1 MAPRIKTSL
10 LLFLLLLIYSYS
22 GELVLNIIF
31 SSFPNVFT
39 SLLSRSHFPLG
50 VAEGFSDNANPI
62 HSLHKNG
69 VPMNSRKL
77 LVVDTVLDYDYT
89 GPNPKH
95 DPRKG
100 KPGNG
105 GKNP

>member
-1 MAPRIKTSL
+1 MATRIKISL
-10 LLFLLLLIYSYS
+10 LLFLVLLIYSYS
-22 GELVLNIIF
+22 GV
-31 SSFPNVFT
+31 T
-39 SLLSRSHFPLG
+39 
-50 VAEGFSDNANPI
+50 EGFSDNANSI

-77 LVVDTVLDYDYT
+77 LVVNKVLDYDYT

>member
-22 GELVLNIIF
+22 
-31 SSFPNVFT
+31 
-39 SLLSRSHFPLG
+39 G

>member
-1 MAPRIKTSL
+1 MQQLHIL
-10 LLFLLLLIYSYS
+10 L
-22 GELVLNIIF
+22 
-31 SSFPNVFT
+31 NVYPYCVK
-39 SLLSRSHFPLG
+39 S
-50 VAEGFSDNANPI
+50 
-62 HSLHKNG
+62 G

-100 KPGNG
+100 KPVNV
-105 GKNP
+105 GKNL